1 MIEEKP
7 EKRQVRTQT
16 MFFFREKANAGKR
29 GQYWVFLLNTS
40 EQWPKPRYLL
50 YVGDYTT
57 QLHRD
62 SNKPLSL

>member
-29 GQYWVFLLNTS
+29 GQY
-40 EQWPKPRYLL
+40 
-50 YVGDYTT
+50 
-57 QLHRD
+57 
-62 SNKPLSL
+62 